1 MESQVIQVGKKYTI
15 YLPKK
20 IVEELGIREGD
31 KLMLKIEGEEIIL
44 RKVHSKPKIAKVWSK
59 VKIEEV
65 EKVGEE
71 LTKQIIE

>member
-20 IVEELGIREGD
+20 VVEELRIREGD
-31 KLMLKIEGEEIIL
+31 KLMLKVEGEEIIL
-44 RKVHSKPKIAKVWSK
+44 RKVNSKPKVAKVWSK
-59 VKIEEV
+59 IKVEEV

-71 LTKQIIE
+71 LTRQIIE